1 MPTWAGASAARPDAR
16 PLAVQLDARKVL
28 FSPAQVQFRP
38 TLLLVPRRIPKPRR
52 TFARGDEVAKAAG
65 VSGVTLREWTRRGI
79 LPVPIEAV
87 RGRGNVMKYPRSAM
101 PRAELARRL
110 RDEGWTLDAIA
121 EYMQARTWDD
131 ATTTDKAEPT
141 EE

>member
-1 MPTWAGASAARPDAR
+1 M
-16 PLAVQLDARKVL
+16 
-28 FSPAQVQFRP
+28 
-38 TLLLVPRRIPKPRR
+38 PRRIPKPRR

-79 LPVPIEAV
+79 IPPPIETPL
-87 RGRGNVMKYPRSAM
+87 RGRGNVMKFPRSALA
-101 PRAELARRL
+101 RAELARRL

-121 EYMQARTWDD
+121 KYLNGRKWDGEGP
-131 ATTTDKAEPT
+131 ASEAPNNGPDKAGPNDGPDEAEPSP

>member
-1 MPTWAGASAARPDAR
+1 MGNIGLDCAA
-16 PLAVQLDARKVL
+16 
-28 FSPAQVQFRP
+28 
-38 TLLLVPRRIPKPRR
+38 VPRRMPKPRR

-79 LPVPIEAV
+79 LPPPTEAV

-101 PRAELARRL
+101 KRAELARRL
-110 RDEGWTLDAIA
+110 RDEGWTIDSIA
-121 EYMQARTWDD
+121 AYMQARTWDD
-131 ATTTDKAEPT
+131 EPGPGDPDDEPSPDTSETT